1 MNSRNR
7 PIGSAV
13 MPDASVSIVT
23 ANAPSSSPTTEAS
36 SDAAMIRPGDAP
48 RLISGRNNSG

>member
-1 MNSRNR
+1 MNSRNC

-23 ANAPSSSPTTEAS
+23 ANAPSSSPATEAS
-36 SDAAMIRPGDAP
+36 TDAAMIRPGDAP
-48 RLISGRNNSG
+48 GFISGLNSSG